1 MKKLFSPEGEIT
13 PLELIYWLLELIF
26 IFNNISKNQIFPKFI
41 FIIYYDIKMKLI
53 SWWILNSS
61 GYKMFQTY
69 GVFECSKF
77 RCIYHLLASVRYFV
91 FLVEPSFGFYEG
103 LHITQAVW
111 IDHPRNQPETIY
123 TMLDI
128 LDQGETK
135 LLFSTWFF
143 ILLVP
148 WL

>member
-1 MKKLFSPEGEIT
+1 
-13 PLELIYWLLELIF
+13 
-26 IFNNISKNQIFPKFI
+26 
-41 FIIYYDIKMKLI
+41 
-53 SWWILNSS
+53 
-61 GYKMFQTY
+61 MFQTY

-77 RCIYHLLASVRYFV
+77 KMYLSPFGNLRYFV

-103 LHITQAVW
+103 LHIKQAVW

-135 LLFSTWFF
+135 
-143 ILLVP
+143 
-148 WL
+148 